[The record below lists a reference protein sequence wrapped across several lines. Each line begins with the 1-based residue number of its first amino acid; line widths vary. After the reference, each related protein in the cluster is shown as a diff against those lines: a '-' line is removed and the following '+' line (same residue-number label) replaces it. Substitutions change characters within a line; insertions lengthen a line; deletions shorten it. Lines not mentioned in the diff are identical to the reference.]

1 MSYHS
6 IFRPDLFAGQTIIVT
21 GGGSGIGRCTAH
33 ELASLGAHVVIAG
46 RDGEKLATVKAEIEA
61 AGGGVTAV
69 PTNIR
74 DEEQVKNL
82 FAQVVAERGVL
93 HGLVNNAGGQFLSP
107 AEMISLKGFTAVVE
121 TNLTGTFL
129 MCREAFNQTMHQHGG
144 AIVNMLLD
152 HSRGYPGMAHS
163 GAARA
168 GVENLTKTLAVEW
181 ARSGVRLNAVAPGII
196 NSSGLD
202 KYPDFVKQEFL
213 PQAVRDIPFKRMGT
227 ESETAAAIVFLLS
240 PAAAYISGETLKIDG
255 AYSLWRKT
263 WEIEDHQNAP
273 AAYNGFVEKDDG
285 QI

>member
-1 MSYHS
+1 MSYQS
-6 IFRPDLFAGQTIIVT
+6 IFRPGLFAGQTIIVT

-46 RDGEKLATVKAEIEA
+46 RDMEKLVVVRQEIEA
-61 AGGGVTAV
+61 GGGEVTAV
-69 PTNIR
+69 PCNIR

-82 FAQVVAERGVL
+82 FTQVLAERGAV

-129 MCREAFNQTMHQHGG
+129 MCREAYNQTMGSHGG
-144 AIVNMLLD
+144 AIVNMLID
-152 HSRGYPGMAHS
+152 QGRGYPGMAHS

-181 ARSGVRLNAVAPGII
+181 ARSGVRVNAVAPGII

-213 PQAVRDIPFKRMGT
+213 PKVVQDIPLKRMGT
-227 ESETAAAIVFLLS
+227 ESETAVAIVFLLS
-240 PAAAYISGETLKIDG
+240 HAAAYISGETIKIDG

-263 WEIEDHQNAP
+263 WEIDDHQNAP
-273 AAYNGFVEKDDG
+273 PAFNGFGE
-285 QI
+285 